1 MNKVMNVLKSIVVH
15 VVVFSMIVVV
25 GFVMALGLVTYVE
38 GVNIPTMELLHLCS
52 YGVMISC
59 VSYVVFA
66 RLITW
71 LKE

>member
-1 MNKVMNVLKSIVVH
+1 MNVLKSIVAH
-15 VVVFSMIVVV
+15 VLVFIMLVVV
-25 GFVMALGLVTYVE
+25 GFVLALGLVTGVE
-38 GVNIPTMELLHLCS
+38 GVDIPTMELLHLCS